1 MTRKSLMSAAAALAA
16 GLLSSV
22 NAVAAVSA
30 AEAAKLGA
38 ELTPLGAEKAGNADG
53 SIPAWDGGLTSPTQA
68 GFPNFKPGQ
77 HHPDPFAND
86 KPLYTITAANMGQY
100 ADKLTEG
107 HKKLLQTY
115 RNSFKMI
122 VYPTHR
128 SAASPQRIYDA
139 TKRIATTAELAKGGN
154 GVVKAGEGVPFPI
167 PKSGVEIFWNHVLR
181 YRGDVIVRNIGQAPV
196 TASGSYTMVKFHDET
211 MVAYSLPGAKS
222 ENLNNTIA
230 YFIQETTAPARL
242 AGEVLL
248 VQETLDQSVENR
260 RAWVYNPGQR
270 RVRRAPNVAFDNPGT
285 NSDNLRTSDQFDMY
299 NGSPERYEW
308 TLVGKKEMLV
318 PYNSYKLHSNTLKYT
333 DILKKNHINPDLAR
347 YELHRVWVVDS
358 KLKSG
363 QSHLYT
369 RRTLYVDEDSWQILA
384 VDCYDS
390 RGQLFRV
397 QEGHVINF
405 YDVPALW
412 TVLETVYDLTNGRY
426 LALGLDNE
434 EPRSRDF
441 SQKRTIADYQPAALQ
456 RRGVR

>member
-1 MTRKSLMSAAAALAA
+1 MLKKSLMSCLSVVAGMMIVAPALP
-16 GLLSSV
+16 
-22 NAVAAVSA
+22 AVSA

-38 ELTPLGAEKAGNADG
+38 ELTPLGGEKAANADG
-53 SIPAWDGGLTSPTQA
+53 SIPAWEGGITSAAQA

-77 HHPDPFAND
+77 HHPDPYESD
-86 KPLYTITAANMGQY
+86 KPLYTVTAGNMNQY
-100 ADKLTEG
+100 AAKLTEG

-115 RNSFKMI
+115 KSTFKMN

-128 SAASPQRIYDA
+128 SAAAPQRIYDA

-154 GVVKAGEGVPFPI
+154 GVVKAGEGIPFPI
-167 PKSGVEIFWNHVLR
+167 PKSGVEAFWNHVLR

-196 TASGSYTMVKFHDET
+196 YPDGTYTMVKFRDET
-211 MVAYSLPGAKS
+211 MAAYSLPGASS
-222 ENLNNTIA
+222 ENLQNVVA
-230 YFIQETTAPARL
+230 YFIQETIAPARYV
-242 AGEVLL
+242 GEVLL
-248 VQETLDQSVENR
+248 VQETLDQSLENR

-285 NSDNLRTSDQFDMY
+285 NADNLRTSDQFDMY
-299 NGSPERYEW
+299 NGSPQRYDW
-308 TLVGKKEMLV
+308 TLVGKKELLV
-318 PYNSYKLHSNTLKYT
+318 PYNAYKLNSNKLKYG

-358 KLKSG
+358 KLKQG
-363 QSHLYT
+363 QNHLYS

-384 VDCYDS
+384 VDCYDG
-390 RGQLFRV
+390 RGLLYRV

-405 YDVPALW
+405 YEVPALW
-412 TVLETVYDLTNGRY
+412 TVLETVYDLSNGRY

-441 SQKRTIADYQPAALQ
+441 SQKRTTADYQPAVLQ

>member
-1 MTRKSLMSAAAALAA
+1 MLKKFLIPCAGVA
-16 GLLSSV
+16 GLFLG
-22 NAVAAVSA
+22 APAMAAVSA
-30 AEAAKLGA
+30 AEAAKLGN

-53 SIPAWDGGLTSPTQA
+53 TIPAWEGGITSAAQA
-68 GFPNFKPGQ
+68 GVSNFRPGQ
-77 HHPDPFAND
+77 HHPDPYAND
-86 KPLYTITAANMGQY
+86 KPLYTVTAANMGQY
-100 ADKLTEG
+100 AAKLTEG

-115 RNSFKMI
+115 KATFKMN

-128 SAASPQRIYDA
+128 SAAAPQRIYDA
-139 TKRIATTAELAKGGN
+139 TKRIATTAQLAAGGN
-154 GVVKAGEGVPFPI
+154 GVTNAGEGIPFPI
-167 PKSGVEIFWNHVLR
+167 PKSGVEVFWNHVVR
-181 YRGDVIVRNIGQAPV
+181 FRGDVITRQIGQAPV
-196 TASGSYTMVKFHDET
+196 TASGAYTMVKFRDET

-222 ENLNNTIA
+222 ENLQNTIA
-230 YFIQETTAPARL
+230 YFIQETVAPARL

-308 TLVGKKEMLV
+308 TLVGKKEILV
-318 PYNSYKLHSNTLKYT
+318 PYNAYKLNSNSLKYA
-333 DILKKNHINPDLAR
+333 DILKKNHINPDHAR

-363 QSHLYT
+363 KSHLYS

-390 RGQLFRV
+390 RGQLYRV

-405 YDVPALW
+405 YEVPALW
-412 TVLETVYDLTNGRY
+412 TALETVYDLSNGRY

-441 SQKRTIADYQPAALQ
+441 SQKSSVADYQPAALQ

>member
-1 MTRKSLMSAAAALAA
+1 MMKKVFATLVGTVA
-16 GLLSSV
+16 GLTLAG
-22 NAVAAVSA
+22 NALAAVSA

-38 ELTPLGAEKAGNADG
+38 ELTPLGGEKAGNADG
-53 SIPAWDGGLTSPTQA
+53 SIPAWDGGLTSAAQA
-68 GFPNFKPGQ
+68 GFPNFKPGE
-77 HHPDPFAND
+77 HHPDPYASE
-86 KPLYTITAANMGQY
+86 KPLYSVSAANMGQY
-100 ADKLTEG
+100 ANRLTEG

-115 RNSFKMI
+115 RNTFKMN

-128 SAASPQRIYDA
+128 SGAAPQRIYDA
-139 TKRIATTAELAKGGN
+139 TKRIATTAQLAPGGN
-154 GVVKAGEGVPFPI
+154 GVTNAGEGIPFPI
-167 PKSGVEIFWNHVLR
+167 PQSGVEVFWNHVLR
-181 YRGDVIVRNIGQAPV
+181 YRGDVIVRQIGQGPV
-196 TASGSYTMVKFHDET
+196 TAGGDYTMVKVRDET
-211 MVAYSLPGAKS
+211 MVAYSLPGARS
-222 ENLNNTIA
+222 ENLDNIIA
-230 YFIQETTAPARL
+230 YFIQETISPARL

-248 VQETLDQSVENR
+248 VHETLDQSKENR
-260 RAWVYNPGQR
+260 KAWVYNPGQR

-299 NGSPERYEW
+299 NGSPQRYDW

-318 PYNSYKLHSNTLKYT
+318 PYNSYKLGSNSVKYT

-358 KLKSG
+358 RLKQG
-363 QSHLYT
+363 QSHLYS

-390 RGQLFRV
+390 RGQLYRV

-405 YDVPALW
+405 YDVPAIW
-412 TVLETVYDLTNGRY
+412 TVLETVYDLSNGRY

-441 SQKRTIADYQPAALQ
+441 SQKRTTADYSVAALQ

>member
-1 MTRKSLMSAAAALAA
+1 MLNKFVSPALGLIVGLALGAHSMAAA
-16 GLLSSV
+16 
-22 NAVAAVSA
+22 SA
-30 AEAAKLGA
+30 SDAAKLGA

-53 SIPAWDGGLTSPTQA
+53 SIPAWDGGITSASQA
-68 GFPNFKPGQ
+68 GFANFRAGQ
-77 HHPDPFAND
+77 HHPDPYAGD
-86 KPLYTITAANMGQY
+86 KPLFTVTAANMNQY
-100 ADKLTEG
+100 AAKLTEG

-115 RNSFKMI
+115 RATFKMN

-128 SAASPQRIYDA
+128 SAAAPQRIYDA
-139 TKRIATTAELAKGGN
+139 TKRIATTAQLAKDGN
-154 GVVKAGEGVPFPI
+154 GVTNAGEGVPFPI
-167 PKSGVEIFWNHVLR
+167 PKSGVEVFWNHVLR

-196 TASGSYTMVKFHDET
+196 TASGAYTMVKFRDET
-211 MVAYSLPGAKS
+211 MVAYSLAGAKS

-230 YFIQETTAPARL
+230 YFIQETVAPARL

-248 VQETLDQSVENR
+248 VQETLDQSLENR

-299 NGSPERYEW
+299 NGSPQRYDW
-308 TLVGKKEMLV
+308 TLVGKKELLV
-318 PYNSYKLHSNTLKYT
+318 PYNSYKLNSNTLKYG
-333 DILKKNHINPDLAR
+333 DILKKNHVNPDVTR

-358 KLKSG
+358 KLKNG
-363 QSHLYT
+363 QSHLYS

-390 RGQLFRV
+390 RGQLYRV

-405 YDVPALW
+405 YEVPALW
-412 TVLETVYDLTNGRY
+412 TALETVYDLTNGRY

-441 SQKRTIADYQPAALQ
+441 SQKRSVADYQPAALQ

>member
-1 MTRKSLMSAAAALAA
+1 MFKKSLLPCLSLLAGMTIGA
-16 GLLSSV
+16 H
-22 NAVAAVSA
+22 AMAAVSA

-38 ELTPLGAEKAGNADG
+38 ELTPLGGEKAGNADG
-53 SIPAWDGGLTSPTQA
+53 SIPAWDGGITSAAQA
-68 GFPNFKPGQ
+68 GVTNFKSGD
-77 HHPDPFAND
+77 HHPDPYAND
-86 KPLYTITAANMGQY
+86 KPLFTITAANMGQY
-100 ADKLTEG
+100 ANKLTEG

-115 RNSFKMI
+115 RNTFKMI

-128 SAASPQRIYDA
+128 SAAAPQRIYDA
-139 TKRIATTAELAKGGN
+139 TKRIATTAELAKDGN
-154 GVVKAGEGVPFPI
+154 GVVKAGEGIPFPI
-167 PKSGVEIFWNHVLR
+167 PKAGVEVFWNHVLR

-196 TASGSYTMVKFHDET
+196 TASGDYTMVKFRDET

-230 YFIQETTAPARL
+230 YFIQETVAPARL

-248 VQETLDQSVENR
+248 VQETLDQSIENR
-260 RAWVYNPGQR
+260 RAWVYNAGQR

-285 NSDNLRTSDQFDMY
+285 NSDALRTSDQFDMY
-299 NGSPERYEW
+299 NGSPERYDW

-318 PYNSYKLHSNTLKYT
+318 PYNSYKLGSASLKYT
-333 DILKKNHINPDLAR
+333 DILKKNHINSDLAR

-358 KLKSG
+358 KLKPG
-363 QSHLYT
+363 KSHLYA

-384 VDCYDS
+384 VDCYD
-390 RGQLFRV
+390 RQGQLYRV

-405 YDVPALW
+405 YEQPAIW

-441 SQKRTIADYQPAALQ
+441 SQKRTVEDYTPAALQ

>member
-1 MTRKSLMSAAAALAA
+1 MLKKLTFLLAGMILGA
-16 GLLSSV
+16 PSM
-22 NAVAAVSA
+22 AAVSA
-30 AEAAKLGA
+30 ADAAKLGA
-38 ELTPLGAEKAGNADG
+38 ELTPLGGIKAGNADG
-53 SIPAWDGGLTSPTQA
+53 SIPAWDGGLTSAAQA
-68 GFPNFKPGQ
+68 GFANFRPGQ
-77 HHPDPFAND
+77 HHPDPYASD
-86 KPLYTITAANMGQY
+86 KPLYTVTSANMAQY
-100 ADKLTEG
+100 AGKLTEG

-115 RNSFKMI
+115 RNTFKMI

-128 SAASPQRIYDA
+128 SAAAPQRIYDA
-139 TKRIATTAELAKGGN
+139 TKRIATTAQLAKDGN
-154 GVVKAGEGVPFPI
+154 GVLNAGEGVPFPI
-167 PKSGVEIFWNHVLR
+167 PKSGVEVFWNHVLR

-196 TASGSYTMVKFHDET
+196 TAGGDYTMVKFRDDT
-211 MVAYSLPGAKS
+211 MAAYSLPGAKS
-222 ENLNNTIA
+222 ENLDNTIV
-230 YFIQETTAPARL
+230 YFIQETVAPPRY

-299 NGSPERYEW
+299 NGSPQRYDW

-318 PYNSYKLHSNTLKYT
+318 PYNSYKLGSNSLKYT
-333 DILKKNHINPDLAR
+333 DILKKNHINPELAR

-358 KLKSG
+358 KLKPG
-363 QSHLYT
+363 KSHLYS
-369 RRTLYVDEDSWQILA
+369 RRTLYLDEDSWQVVA

-390 RGQLFRV
+390 RGQLYRV

-405 YDVPALW
+405 YEVPALW
-412 TVLETVYDLTNGRY
+412 TVLETVYDLSNGRY

-434 EPRSRDF
+434 EARGRDF
-441 SQKRTIADYQPAALQ
+441 SQKRTVADYQPAALQ

>member
-1 MTRKSLMSAAAALAA
+1 MIKKALLPCLSMLAGMMIGGPAA
-16 GLLSSV
+16 
-22 NAVAAVSA
+22 AAVSA
-30 AEAAKLGA
+30 ADAAKLGA

-53 SIPAWDGGLTSPTQA
+53 SIPAWDGGLSSAAQA
-68 GFPNFKPGQ
+68 GNPGFKPGQ
-77 HHPDPFAND
+77 HYADPYASD
-86 KPLYTITAANMGQY
+86 KPLYTVTAANMSQY
-100 ADKLTEG
+100 ANKLTEG

-115 RNSFKMI
+115 KSSFKMI

-128 SAASPQRIYDA
+128 SAAYPQRIYDA
-139 TKRIATTAELAKGGN
+139 TKRIASTAELAKGGN
-154 GVVKAGEGVPFPI
+154 GVVKAGEGIPFPI
-167 PKSGVEIFWNHVLR
+167 PQTGVEVFWNHVLR

-196 TASGSYTMVKFHDET
+196 TAGGDYTMVKFRDET
-211 MVAYSLPGAKS
+211 MVAYSLAGAKS

-230 YFIQETTAPARL
+230 YFIQETVAPARL

-248 VQETLDQSVENR
+248 VQETLDQSIENR

-299 NGSPERYEW
+299 NGSPERYDW

-318 PYNSYKLHSNTLKYT
+318 PYNAYKLDSNTLKYT
-333 DILKKNHINPDLAR
+333 DVLKKNHINSDLAR

-358 KLKSG
+358 KLKAG
-363 QSHLYT
+363 KSHLYS

-390 RGQLFRV
+390 RGQLYRV

-405 YDVPALW
+405 YEVPALW
-412 TVLETVYDLTNGRY
+412 TVLETVYDLSNGRY

-434 EPRSRDF
+434 EARGRDF
-441 SQKRTIADYQPAALQ
+441 SQKRTVADYQPAALQ

>member
-1 MTRKSLMSAAAALAA
+1 MKKFTLACLSMLA
-16 GLLSSV
+16 GV
-22 NAVAAVSA
+22 IIGAPATAAVSA
-30 AEAAKLGA
+30 AEAAKLGN
-38 ELTPLGAEKAGNADG
+38 ELTPLGAEKAGNSDG
-53 SIPAWDGGLTSPTQA
+53 SIPAWDGGLTSATQA
-68 GFPNFKPGQ
+68 GFANFRPGQ
-77 HHPDPFAND
+77 HHPDPYASD
-86 KPLYTITAANMGQY
+86 KPLYTVTAGNMNQY
-100 ADKLTEG
+100 ANKLTEG

-115 RNSFKMI
+115 RNTFKMI

-128 SAASPQRIYDA
+128 SGAAPQRIYDA

-154 GVVKAGEGVPFPI
+154 GVINAGEGVPFPI
-167 PKSGVEIFWNHVLR
+167 PKSGVEVFWNHVLR

-196 TASGSYTMVKFHDET
+196 TAGGDFTMVKFHDET
-211 MVAYSLPGAKS
+211 MVAYSLAGAKS
-222 ENLNNTIA
+222 ENLNNIIA

-242 AGEVLL
+242 AGEILL
-248 VQETLDQSVENR
+248 VHETLDQSVENR
-260 RAWVYNPGQR
+260 KAWVYNPGQR

-299 NGSPERYEW
+299 NGSPERYDW

-318 PYNSYKLHSNTLKYT
+318 PYNSYKLHQNTLKYT
-333 DILKKNHINPDLAR
+333 DILKKNHINPELAR

-358 KLKSG
+358 KLKAG
-363 QSHLYT
+363 QSHLYS

-390 RGQLFRV
+390 RGTLYRV

-405 YDVPALW
+405 YDVPAIW
-412 TVLETVYDLTNGRY
+412 TALETVYDLSNGRY

-441 SQKRTIADYQPAALQ
+441 SQKRTEADYTTAALQ

>member
-1 MTRKSLMSAAAALAA
+1 MIKK
-16 GLLSSV
+16 LLSL
-22 NAVAAVSA
+22 VAGIILGAPAMGAVSA
-30 AEAAKLGA
+30 ADAAKLGA
-38 ELTPLGAEKAGNADG
+38 ELTPLGAEKAGNTDG
-53 SIPAWDGGLTSPTQA
+53 SIPAWDGGITSASQA
-68 GFPNFKPGQ
+68 GFANFRPGQ
-77 HHPDPFAND
+77 HHPDPYASD
-86 KPLYTITAANMGQY
+86 KPLYTVSSANMGQY
-100 ADKLTEG
+100 ANKLTEG

-115 RNSFKMI
+115 RNTFKMN

-139 TKRIATTAELAKGGN
+139 TKRVAATAELAAGGN
-154 GVVKAGEGVPFPI
+154 GVVKAGEGIPFPI
-167 PKSGVEIFWNHVLR
+167 PKSGVEVFWNHVLR
-181 YRGDVIVRNIGQAPV
+181 YRGDVIVRTIGQAPV
-196 TASGSYTMVKFHDET
+196 TAGGSYTMVKFRDET
-211 MVAYSLPGAKS
+211 MVAYSLAGAKS

-230 YFIQETTAPARL
+230 YFIQETLAPARL

-248 VQETLDQSVENR
+248 VQETLDQSLENR
-260 RAWVYNPGQR
+260 RAWVYNAGQR

-285 NSDNLRTSDQFDMY
+285 NSDALRTSDQFDMY
-299 NGSPERYEW
+299 NGSPQRYDW

-318 PYNSYKLHSNTLKYT
+318 PYNSYKLNSNTLKYT
-333 DILKKNHINPDLAR
+333 DILKKNHINPDVAR

-363 QSHLYT
+363 QSHLYS

-390 RGQLFRV
+390 RGQLYRV

-405 YDVPALW
+405 FEVPALW
-412 TVLETVYDLTNGRY
+412 TALETVYDLTNGRY

-441 SQKRTIADYQPAALQ
+441 SQQRTPADYQPAALQ

>member
-1 MTRKSLMSAAAALAA
+1 MIKKSLLPCLSMLAGMLIGGPAA
-16 GLLSSV
+16 
-22 NAVAAVSA
+22 AAVSA
-30 AEAAKLGA
+30 SDAAKLGA

-53 SIPAWDGGLTSPTQA
+53 SIPAWDGGITSASQA
-68 GFPNFKPGQ
+68 GFANFRPGQ
-77 HHPDPFAND
+77 HHPDPYASD
-86 KPLYTITAANMGQY
+86 KPLFTVTAGNMSQHG
-100 ADKLTEG
+100 AKLTEG

-115 RNSFKMI
+115 RNTFKMI
-122 VYPTHR
+122 VYPSHR

-139 TKRIATTAELAKGGN
+139 TKRVASTAELAAGGN

-167 PKSGVEIFWNHVLR
+167 PQSGVEVFWNHVLR
-181 YRGDVIVRNIGQAPV
+181 YRGDVIVRQIGQAPV
-196 TASGSYTMVKFHDET
+196 TAGGDYTMVKFRDET
-211 MVAYSLPGAKS
+211 MVAYSLAGAKS

-230 YFIQETTAPARL
+230 YFIQETVAPARL

-248 VQETLDQSVENR
+248 VQETLDQSIENR

-299 NGSPERYEW
+299 NGSPERYDW

-318 PYNSYKLHSNTLKYT
+318 PYNSYKLNSNTLKYT
-333 DILKKNHINPDLAR
+333 DILKKNHINPELAR

-358 KLKSG
+358 KLKAG
-363 QSHLYT
+363 KSHLYS

-390 RGQLFRV
+390 RGQLYRV
-397 QEGHVINF
+397 QEGHVINYF
-405 YDVPALW
+405 EVPALW

-441 SQKRTIADYQPAALQ
+441 SQKRTEADYQPAALQ